1 MKIIRATDVEV
12 TFEKAPKDRDY
23 KWTTT
28 LRVRV
33 KDHDKTLIEV
43 LTPNKPYMRFMQDD
57 VDTVFYSKKAAIEI
71 IGGKNA
77 MPNLFHDGN
86 SNQKS

>member
-12 TFEKAPKDRDY
+12 TFEKAPEGRDY

-33 KDHDKTLIEV
+33 KDHDKTLFQV
-43 LTPNKPYMRFMQDD
+43 MTPNKPYMQFLQDG
-57 VDTVFYSKKAAIEI
+57 VDTVFHSKKAAIEI
-71 IGGKNA
+71 IGGKNP
-77 MPNLFHDGN
+77 MPKRFHE
-86 SNQKS
+86 

>member
-12 TFEKAPKDRDY
+12 TFEKAPEGRDY

-33 KDHDKTLIEV
+33 KDHDKTLFQV
-43 LTPNKPYMRFMQDD
+43 MTPNKPYMQFLQDG
-57 VDTVFYSKKAAIEI
+57 VDTVFHSKKAAIEI

-77 MPNLFHDGN
+77 MPNLFHDRN
-86 SNQKS
+86 SN

>member
-12 TFEKAPKDRDY
+12 TFEKAPEGRDY

-33 KDHDKTLIEV
+33 KDHDKTLFQV
-43 LTPNKPYMRFMQDD
+43 MTPNKPYMQFLQDG

-71 IGGKNA
+71 IGGKNP
-77 MPNLFHDGN
+77 MPKRFHE
-86 SNQKS
+86 